1 MGLGKA
7 GAGWGH
13 SLGDAGSCPSRL
25 PGASSSCP
33 LPPVLDPRQAVGLDR
48 LLFLSSSLWAELLT
62 PVRAVGL
69 ALPLWLPGV
78 EDRPGQEN
86 SQARGPWHSPPT
98 GSRQAFLPWQG
109 EWALLGPRVRPG
121 SAASARLPCCCGTLG
136 LGVRVASLAGPGQ
149 GCSERCGRSV
159 RALLRPAK
167 GGHAFQRARE
177 AFLALTLSFH
187 LGRGVEPGLP
197 FSSR

>member
-33 LPPVLDPRQAVGLDR
+33 LPPVLVPRQAVGLDR
-48 LLFLSSSLWAELLT
+48 LLFLSSSLWAERLT

-69 ALPLWLPGV
+69 ALPLWLLGL

-86 SQARGPWHSPPT
+86 SQARGPWHSPRPAPARPSSPGR
-98 GSRQAFLPWQG
+98 GSGRCW
-109 EWALLGPRVRPG
+109 GP
-121 SAASARLPCCCGTLG
+121 ASGRARLPAPGCPAAAAPWASVSAWRRWQGLARAVRSGEGGVSGLFLG
-136 LGVRVASLAGPGQ
+136 PPRVATLSRGPG
-149 GCSERCGRSV
+149 
-159 RALLRPAK
+159 RP
-167 GGHAFQRARE
+167 
-177 AFLALTLSFH
+177 SW
-187 LGRGVEPGLP
+187 P
-197 FSSR
+197 